1 MVSKYDY
8 HKRELGENYFNPR
21 PKKRNKLART
31 FAFLFFFLFLVALFV
46 YVFPEVEITIV
57 PKTEKIVNDFE
68 VKVDG
73 NIGAPDLTNNKLPA
87 VTIGAEDALEKT
99 FPTTG
104 EKNIGEKA
112 EGTVVFYNQT
122 GLAQTLTTNSSLS
135 ADGGRIFYLQN
146 NIEIPKAE
154 VSPEGTIVYGTIS
167 AKVVAKE
174 GGEDGNIG
182 PGRIILIDLPFN
194 KQSKIYG
201 EIKENFVGGSNKKIK
216 VVSEDDIKN
225 AEKSL
230 TDELYPKLK
239 EQLLAKID
247 EGQKIDDKLIKY
259 QILSV
264 EKAVE
269 LEEEVAE
276 FTMKARGLAEALT
289 WDETQINDMV
299 SKKLEEKETDGK
311 KVIASSQDVLR
322 IEPKEFD
329 IDKKTAEL
337 SVHAENQISMPVEIE
352 KLKDQL
358 KGMSETEARRFL
370 LSHGN
375 IKDVRFKFNYSITN
389 KVPSNG
395 NRIIINLSL

>member
-1 MVSKYDY
+1 M
-8 HKRELGENYFNPR
+8 
-21 PKKRNKLART
+21 
-31 FAFLFFFLFLVALFV
+31 
-46 YVFPEVEITIV
+46 
-57 PKTEKIVNDFE
+57 
-68 VKVDG
+68 
-73 NIGAPDLTNNKLPA
+73 
-87 VTIGAEDALEKT
+87 
-99 FPTTG
+99 
-104 EKNIGEKA
+104 
-112 EGTVVFYNQT
+112 
-122 GLAQTLTTNSSLS
+122 
-135 ADGGRIFYLQN
+135 
-146 NIEIPKAE
+146 
-154 VSPEGTIVYGTIS
+154 
-167 AKVVAKE
+167 
-174 GGEDGNIG
+174 
-182 PGRIILIDLPFN
+182 PFN

-239 EQLLAKID
+239 ELLAKID

-289 WDETQINDMV
+289 WDENQINDIV

-352 KLKDQL
+352 
-358 KGMSETEARRFL
+358 
-370 LSHGN
+370 N
-375 IKDVRFKFNYSITN
+375 
-389 KVPSNG
+389 
-395 NRIIINLSL
+395 